1 MYLNKRL
8 FPDGV
13 PACILSRED
22 SLAFLAEAN
31 GISSFYSQ
39 LSSNRDVVCLTLGT
53 SALSHMAA
61 ACAVLPPGHD
71 DLEIEIVRLDKFPVG
86 LFDARKLMSE
96 QTMDFPVPEELPQYS
111 GIIVPDGIGA
121 TSRYLKI
128 LGSEKDD
135 DKIARSYLEQVLSPL
150 VFLDKAKTGIVA
162 DSRQRITLRENDINN
177 AMMSSESKKQA
188 YSSIFGS
195 GICPTRRFER

>member
-13 PACILSRED
+13 PACILPEKN
-22 SLAFLAEAN
+22 LIAFFAEVN
-31 GISSFYSQ
+31 GVSSFYSE
-39 LSSNRDVVCLTLGT
+39 LSSNRDVICLTLGT
-53 SALSHMAA
+53 SAFSHMAA
-61 ACAVLPPGHD
+61 ACAVFPPGYD
-71 DLEIEIVRLDKFPVG
+71 DLEIETVRLEKFPVG

-96 QTMDFPVPEELPQYS
+96 QIVDLPVPEKLSQYS

-128 LGSEKDD
+128 LGSEKDN
-135 DKIARSYLEQVLSPL
+135 DKIARSYLEQVLSPFI
-150 VFLDKAKTGIVA
+150 FLDKAKMSIVA
-162 DSRQRITLRENDINN
+162 GSRQRITLCENDIND
-177 AMMSSESKKQA
+177 AMMFSESKKQA

-195 GICPTRRFER
+195 GVCPVRQFRR